1 MNQIG
6 YYEHNK
12 KYKLFF
18 DFMENKESPIKMIR
32 IPSNIIG
39 IPKSARFTPQWQDYT
54 NQFLHI
60 LKIQCYSKEMFEH
73 FVNAWNLDKS
83 KIKYEVNEDAYKNK
97 LILLFK
103 SDEWHETRQ
112 FIVIVEKYL
121 NDRGIELVLDN
132 EMIGAILMMKE
143 LG

>member
-1 MNQIG
+1 MNEIG
-6 YYEHNK
+6 YYEHDNK

-18 DFMENKESPIKMIR
+18 DFRKNKNYNK
-32 IPSNIIG
+32 IIFG
-39 IPKSARFTPQWQDYT
+39 FLKFT
-54 NQFLHI
+54 HI

-73 FVNAWNLDKS
+73 FVNAWNLDKR
-83 KIKYEVNEDAYKNK
+83 KIFKKVDWKEQHKN

-112 FIVIVEKYL
+112 FIIIVEKYL

-143 LG
+143 LGR